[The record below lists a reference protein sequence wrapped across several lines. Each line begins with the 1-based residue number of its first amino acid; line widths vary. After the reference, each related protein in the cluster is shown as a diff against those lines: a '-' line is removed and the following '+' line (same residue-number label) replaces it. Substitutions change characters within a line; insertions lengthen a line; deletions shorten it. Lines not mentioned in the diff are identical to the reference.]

1 MGRQPIGSIALPYGH
16 PAGPCLSPLQ
26 AVKPAD
32 HAAPCANLLGGPISG
47 TVPTGHRQSRYC
59 LGAIGRSRAWHYP
72 IATKTMTLKQ
82 VLQFKA
88 AEKAAKDA
96 FWAAA
101 GAAGSKMTAK
111 QIKLQGA
118 MIAATKARQAAMTAY
133 AATL

>member
-1 MGRQPIGSIALPYGH
+1 MGTGGESFH
-16 PAGPCLSPLQ
+16 PTP
-26 AVKPAD
+26 
-32 HAAPCANLLGGPISG
+32 
-47 TVPTGHRQSRYC
+47 
-59 LGAIGRSRAWHYP
+59 RA
-72 IATKTMTLKQ
+72 MTLQ
-82 VLQFKA
+82 TVLQLKT

-101 GAAGSKMTAK
+101 GPAGSKMTAK

>member
-1 MGRQPIGSIALPYGH
+1 MAAHGVRYGDSGRDPH
-16 PAGPCLSPLQ
+16 P
-26 AVKPAD
+26 KP
-32 HAAPCANLLGGPISG
+32 
-47 TVPTGHRQSRYC
+47 
-59 LGAIGRSRAWHYP
+59 RA
-72 IATKTMTLKQ
+72 MTIQQ

-111 QIKLQGA
+111 QVKLQAA

-133 AATL
+133 AAAL